1 MRQVNAKTRKTIY
14 NVGIALAAFIMV
26 FFVWKVGYGSI
37 DQLSAGFGLVV
48 SVATLLTNMLAK
60 LHISP
65 DLDISEIIS
74 ADDVDDA

>member
-1 MRQVNAKTRKTIY
+1 MNAKTRKTIY

-37 DQLSAGFGLVV
+37 DQLSAAFGLVIAV
-48 SVATLLTNMLAK
+48 VTLITNTLAK
-60 LHISP
+60 LHITP

-74 ADDVDDA
+74 ADDSDDA